1 MKSAFELVDGS
12 IIPSAGGRIDVNV
25 YVAPGEEEKREIAD
39 VIGLDPHDIESAL
52 DPDEISR
59 VQFYPE
65 GVYVIWKRPKNL
77 SVDQRL
83 RLDVTSA
90 GLFYNRG
97 MLNVIMSESG
107 IPFSAKEFQ
116 GVSSTV
122 DVLLKFFLHTVHHYL
137 DHLKAIKQLTADLES
152 KISTSMENR
161 YLLQMFALGEA
172 LIYYLNAIEANGS
185 TLAKVRASAEKLG
198 LTKEQTEMLDD
209 IILDNYQ
216 CAKQAQI
223 FTTVLSGLMDARGT
237 IVNNNVNVLLKN
249 LTLIN
254 IIFLPLNLIASIGG
268 MSEFSAF
275 TKNVGW
281 KISYSLFS
289 LGMVLLGWATWVLLV
304 RAIDKKQRAEN
315 RIKR

>member
-1 MKSAFELVDGS
+1 MKTIFELRDGS
-12 IIPSAGGRIDVNV
+12 ITPSAGERASVFA
-25 YVAPGEEEKREIAD
+25 YVAPLDEEKREI
-39 VIGLDPHDIESAL
+39 IETLRLDPHDIESAL

-59 VQFYPE
+59 VQFYPD

-90 GLFYNRG
+90 GLFFRQDR
-97 MLNVIMSESG
+97 LHVIMSENA

-137 DHLKAIKQLTADLES
+137 DHLKAIRQLTVDLES

-185 TLAKVRASAEKLG
+185 TLTKVRGAAEKLG
-198 LTKEQTEMLDD
+198 LSKEQTEFLDD

-268 MSEFSAF
+268 MSEFSAM
-275 TKNVGW
+275 TRGVGW

-289 LGMVLLGWATWVLLV
+289 LGMVFLGWATWIFLV
-304 RAIDKKQRAEN
+304 RAIDTKQRAEH